1 MDHAVR
7 ELNSMDASSPAIS
20 VLIPVWHAVR
30 FLPAALDSVLAQ
42 TFADF
47 EVIAID
53 DGTRDGSAEVLA
65 AFAARD
71 RRIRVVR
78 QENQGIVATLNR
90 ALGLARAPLVARMD
104 HDDVSRPDR
113 FAKQIAYLQRH
124 PEVSAV
130 SGAMDV
136 IDQDGTYL
144 RTQAFPTLAAAVE
157 IELLYRN
164 CVCHPAV
171 MARTEALRQVG
182 GYRKNAQLA
191 EDYDLWL
198 RLSEV
203 GQIANLPDVLLS
215 YRLHPVRMSAQGYIE
230 QELAV
235 LAARGAARQRRRG
248 NPDPLASPDADFRL
262 GYRAVQRMFE
272 DAIPRQE
279 FAFSF
284 FQTVLGKTTE
294 VGSTREWAR
303 LYLRYGLGDL
313 DGYGA
318 AMMLMLLGHIM
329 RRRYR
334 AGARLLD
341 LIPYPFWAM
350 VTAVRHPIAA
360 FGVVLRLRHWLQLA
374 RAGLLQPSAPTI

>member
-1 MDHAVR
+1 
-7 ELNSMDASSPAIS
+7 
-20 VLIPVWHAVR
+20 
-30 FLPAALDSVLAQ
+30 
-42 TFADF
+42 
-47 EVIAID
+47 
-53 DGTRDGSAEVLA
+53 
-65 AFAARD
+65 
-71 RRIRVVR
+71 
-78 QENQGIVATLNR
+78 
-90 ALGLARAPLVARMD
+90 
-104 HDDVSRPDR
+104 
-113 FAKQIAYLQRH
+113 
-124 PEVSAV
+124 VSAV
-130 SGAMDV
+130 SGAIDV

-144 RTQAFPTLAAAVE
+144 RTEAFPTLPAVVE
-157 IELLYRN
+157 SELLHRN

-171 MARTEALRQVG
+171 MVRTEALRKVG

-215 YRLHPVRMSAQGYIE
+215 YRLHPVRMSTQGYIA

-272 DAIPRQE
+272 GAIPRPE

-284 FQTVLGKTTE
+284 FQTVLGKTAE
-294 VGSTREWAR
+294 IGSTREWAR

-329 RRRYR
+329 RRRRR

-341 LIPYPFWAM
+341 LIPYPFWAA
-350 VTAVRHPIAA
+350 VTAIRHPIAA

-374 RAGLLQPSAPTI
+374 RAGLLQASAPTT

>member
-1 MDHAVR
+1 M
-7 ELNSMDASSPAIS
+7 ESSSPTIS

-47 EVIAID
+47 EVVAID
-53 DGTRDGSAEVLA
+53 DGTSDGSAEVLA

-71 RRIRVVR
+71 SRVRMVR
-78 QENQGIVATLNR
+78 QENRGIVASLNR
-90 ALGLARAPLVARMD
+90 ALELARAPFVARMD

-113 FAKQIAYLQRH
+113 FAKQIAYLRQH
-124 PEVSAV
+124 PDVAAV

-136 IDQDGTYL
+136 IDQEGIYL
-144 RTQAFPTLAAAVE
+144 RTEEFPTLPAAVE
-157 IELLYRN
+157 SELMYRN

-171 MARTEALRQVG
+171 MARTEALRKVG
-182 GYRKNAQLA
+182 GYRKNAQFA

-203 GQIANLPDVLLS
+203 GQMANLPDVLLS
-215 YRLHPVRMSAQGYIE
+215 YRVHPVNMSTQYYIA

-235 LAARGAARQRRRG
+235 LATRGAARQRRRG
-248 NPDPLASPDADFRL
+248 NPDPLAAQDAGFPL

-272 DAIPRQE
+272 GAIPRAE

-284 FQTVLGKTTE
+284 FQTVLGKTTN
-294 VGSTREWAR
+294 VGSTREWSR

-313 DGYGA
+313 DRYGA

-329 RRRYR
+329 RKRRR
-334 AGARLLD
+334 AGARLGD

-350 VTAVRHPIAA
+350 VTAIRHPVAA
-360 FGVVLRLRHWLQLA
+360 FGVAFRLRHWLRLA
-374 RAGLLQPSAPTI
+374 RAGLLQATASTT

>member
-1 MDHAVR
+1 MDP
-7 ELNSMDASSPAIS
+7 SSPTIS
-20 VLIPVWHAVR
+20 VLLPVWHAVR

-42 TFADF
+42 TFPDF

-53 DGTRDGSAEVLA
+53 DGTRDGSADVLA

-71 RRIRVVR
+71 SRVRVVR
-78 QENQGIVATLNR
+78 QANQGIVVSLNH
-90 ALGLARAPLVARMD
+90 ALELARAPFIARMD

-113 FAKQIAYLQRH
+113 FAKQIAFLQRH

-144 RTQAFPTLAAAVE
+144 RTDAFPTLPAVVE
-157 IELLYRN
+157 SELLFRN

-171 MARTEALRQVG
+171 MARTEALRKVG

-198 RLSEV
+198 RLSEF

-215 YRLHPVRMSAQGYIE
+215 YRLHPVRMSTRGYIA

-248 NPDPLASPDADFRL
+248 NPDPLESSDADFRL

-272 DAIPRQE
+272 DAIPRAE

-284 FQTVLGKTTE
+284 FQTVLGKTAE
-294 VGSTREWAR
+294 VGSTRAWAR

-329 RRRYR
+329 RRRRR

-341 LIPYPFWAM
+341 LVPYPFWAT
-350 VTAVRHPIAA
+350 VTAICHPIAA

-374 RAGLLQPSAPTI
+374 RAGLLQASAPTT

>member
-1 MDHAVR
+1 MDHAVTIQD
-7 ELNSMDASSPAIS
+7 SMDPASPAIS

-53 DGTRDGSAEVLA
+53 DGTRDGSSEVLA

-71 RRIRVVR
+71 RRVRVVR
-78 QENQGIVATLNR
+78 QENRGIVASLNR
-90 ALGLARAPLVARMD
+90 ALELARAPFVARMD

-113 FAKQIAYLQRH
+113 FAKQLAYLQRH
-124 PEVSAV
+124 PEVAAV

-136 IDQDGTYL
+136 IDQEGTYL
-144 RTQAFPTLAAAVE
+144 RTEAAPTLPAAVQD
-157 IELLYRN
+157 ELLYRN
-164 CVCHPAV
+164 CICHPAV
-171 MARTEALRQVG
+171 MARTEALRKVG
-182 GYRKNAQLA
+182 GYRKNAQFA

-203 GQIANLPDVLLS
+203 GAIANLPDVLLS
-215 YRLHPVRMSAQGYIE
+215 YRLHPVRMSTQGYIV

-248 NPDPLASPDADFRL
+248 NPDPLASPDAEFPM
-262 GYRAVQRMFE
+262 GYRDVQRMFE
-272 DAIPRQE
+272 GVIPRAE

-284 FQTVLGKTTE
+284 FQTVLGKTAE
-294 VGSTREWAR
+294 IGSTRDWAR
-303 LYLRYGLGDL
+303 LYLRHGLGDL

-329 RRRYR
+329 RRRRR
-334 AGARLLD
+334 AGARLTELA
-341 LIPYPFWAM
+341 PYPLWAM
-350 VTAVRHPIAA
+350 VTAIRHPIAA
-360 FGVVLRLRHWLQLA
+360 FDVAFRLPHWLQLA
-374 RAGLLQPSAPTI
+374 RTGLLQPTASTM

>member
-1 MDHAVR
+1 MSTA
-7 ELNSMDASSPAIS
+7 SPAIS

-53 DGTRDGSAEVLA
+53 DGTHDGSADVLA

-71 RRIRVVR
+71 RRIRVMR
-78 QENQGIVATLNR
+78 QENQGIVASLNR
-90 ALGLARAPLVARMD
+90 AVDLARAPFVARMD

-113 FAKQIAYLQRH
+113 FAKQLAYLRLH
-124 PEVSAV
+124 PEVAAV

-136 IDQDGTYL
+136 IDQDGAYL
-144 RTQAFPTLAAAVE
+144 RTEAAPTLPAAVAS
-157 IELLYRN
+157 ELLYRN
-164 CVCHPAV
+164 CICHPAV
-171 MARTEALRQVG
+171 MARTEALRKVG
-182 GYRKNAQLA
+182 GYRKNAQFA

-198 RLSEV
+198 RLSEIGGV
-203 GQIANLPDVLLS
+203 ANLPDVLLS
-215 YRLHPVRMSAQGYIE
+215 YRLHPVRMSTQGYIV

-248 NPDPLASPDADFRL
+248 NPDPLASTDAEFPL
-262 GYRAVQRMFE
+262 GYREVQRMFE
-272 DAIPRQE
+272 GVIPRAE

-284 FQTVLGKTTE
+284 FQTVLGKTAE
-294 VGSTREWAR
+294 IGSIRDWAR
-303 LYLRYGLGDL
+303 LYLRHGLGDL

-329 RRRYR
+329 RRRRR
-334 AGARLLD
+334 AGVRLSEVA
-341 LIPYPFWAM
+341 PYPFWAM
-350 VTAVRHPIAA
+350 VTAIRHPIAA
-360 FGVVLRLRHWLQLA
+360 LDVAVRLPHWLQLA
-374 RAGLLQPSAPTI
+374 RTGLLQPTSSTI

>member
-1 MDHAVR
+1 MDT
-7 ELNSMDASSPAIS
+7 SSPSIS
-20 VLIPVWHAVR
+20 VLLPVWHAVR

-71 RRIRVVR
+71 ARIRVVR
-78 QENQGIVATLNR
+78 QENQGIVASLNR
-90 ALGLARAPLVARMD
+90 ALELSRAPFVARMD

-113 FAKQIAYLQRH
+113 FARQIAYLQRH
-124 PEVSAV
+124 PEVAAV

-144 RTQAFPTLAAAVE
+144 RTEAFPTLPAAVE
-157 IELLYRN
+157 SELLHRN
-164 CVCHPAV
+164 CICHPAV
-171 MARTEALRQVG
+171 MARSEALRKIG

-215 YRLHPVRMSAQGYIE
+215 YRLHPVRMSTQGYIA

-248 NPDPLASPDADFRL
+248 KPDPLASPNAHFPI

-272 DAIPRQE
+272 GAIPRAE

-284 FQTVLGKTTE
+284 FQTVLGKAAE
-294 VGSTREWAR
+294 LGSTREWAR
-303 LYLRYGLGDL
+303 LYLRYGLVDL

-318 AMMLMLLGHIM
+318 ARMLMLLGHLM
-329 RRRYR
+329 RRRRR
-334 AGARLLD
+334 AGARPYD

-350 VTAVRHPIAA
+350 MTAVRHPATA
-360 FGVVLRLRHWLQLA
+360 LGVALRLRHWLRLA
-374 RAGLLQPSAPTI
+374 RSGLLQAPPSTT

>member
-1 MDHAVR
+1 MD
-7 ELNSMDASSPAIS
+7 NSSPTIS

-42 TFADF
+42 TFPDF
-47 EVIAID
+47 EVIAVD
-53 DGTRDGSAEVLA
+53 DGTSDGSAEVLA

-71 RRIRVVR
+71 TRVRVVR
-78 QENQGIVATLNR
+78 QQNQGIVASLNR
-90 ALGLARAPLVARMD
+90 ALELARAPFVARMD

-113 FAKQIAYLQRH
+113 FAKQIAYLRQH
-124 PEVSAV
+124 PEVAAV

-136 IDQDGTYL
+136 IDQDGAYL
-144 RTQAFPTLAAAVE
+144 RTEEFPTLPAAVE
-157 IELLYRN
+157 SELLYRN

-171 MARTEALRQVG
+171 MARTEALRKVG
-182 GYRKNAQLA
+182 GYRKDAQFA

-198 RLSEV
+198 RISEV
-203 GQIANLPDVLLS
+203 GRMANLPDVLLS
-215 YRLHPVRMSAQGYIE
+215 YRLHPVRMSTQGYIV

-235 LAARGAARQRRRG
+235 LAVRGAARQRRRG
-248 NPDPLASPDADFRL
+248 NPDPLSSPHADFPL

-272 DAIPRQE
+272 DAVPRAE

-284 FQTVLGKTTE
+284 FRSVLGKTVE
-294 VGSTREWAR
+294 VGSTREWSR
-303 LYLRYGLGDL
+303 LYLRYGVGDL

-329 RRRYR
+329 RRRRR
-334 AGARLLD
+334 AGASLRD

-350 VTAVRHPIAA
+350 VTAIRHPVAA
-360 FGVVLRLRHWLQLA
+360 FGVALRLRHWLRLA
-374 RAGLLQPSAPTI
+374 RSGLLQATAPIT

>member
-1 MDHAVR
+1 MQT
-7 ELNSMDASSPAIS
+7 SSPTIS

-42 TFADF
+42 TFVDF

-71 RRIRVVR
+71 GRVRVMR
-78 QENQGIVATLNR
+78 QENRGIVASLNR
-90 ALGLARAPLVARMD
+90 ALELARAPFVARMD
-104 HDDVSRPDR
+104 HDDLSRPDR
-113 FAKQIAYLQRH
+113 FAKQIAYLQQH

-144 RTQAFPTLAAAVE
+144 RTDAFPTLPAAVGS
-157 IELLYRN
+157 ELLYRN

-171 MARTEALRQVG
+171 MARTEAVRKVG

-203 GQIANLPDVLLS
+203 GQMANLPDVLLS
-215 YRLHPVRMSAQGYIE
+215 YRLHPIRMSTQGYIA

-248 NPDPLASPDADFRL
+248 NPDPLASPDANFPL
-262 GYRAVQRMFE
+262 GYRAVQLMFE
-272 DAIPRQE
+272 ESIPRAE

-284 FQTVLGKTTE
+284 FRAVLGKAADL
-294 VGSTREWAR
+294 GSTREWAR
-303 LYLRYGLGDL
+303 LYLRHGLGDL
-313 DGYGA
+313 DRHGA
-318 AMMLMLLGHIM
+318 AMMLLLLGHTM
-329 RRRYR
+329 LRRRR
-334 AGARLLD
+334 AGARLPD
-341 LIPYPFWAM
+341 LIPYPFWAV
-350 VTAVRHPIAA
+350 VTAIRHPIAA
-360 FGVVLRLRHWLQLA
+360 FGVALRLSHWLRLA
-374 RAGLLQPSAPTI
+374 RAGLLRTTASTH